1 MSGAFASLLSVD
13 AALTLLQF
21 CTVQDSL
28 RLYSGNN
35 MYRQLFASTRVDVVL
50 LVLWYIDGF
59 SAILH
64 IFLDSCSQGAYFS
77 DFSGDESLHGEDFE
91 EAQELQQMHA
101 VVCASLYHRY
111 MRLVLSRQPLSV
123 GFVSYEVLR
132 YPLSLWSEA
141 QAMSRRGSDSIYFS
155 LLQKD
160 ILEGHRMPILRRMG
174 MSRHTP
180 DPTMVFS

>member
-1 MSGAFASLLSVD
+1 MNCCMTRGAQFVVFFSAGHAAMSGAIASLLSVD
-13 AALTLLQF
+13 LALPLLQF

-28 RLYSGNN
+28 WLYSGNI

-50 LVLWYIDGF
+50 LVLWYIDGI

-77 DFSGDESLHGEDFE
+77 EFSGDESLHGEDLE

-111 MRLVLSRQPLSV
+111 MRLALSRQPLSL
-123 GFVSYEVLR
+123 GFEVTR
-132 YPLSLWSEA
+132 YCGILSVCGRKLK
-141 QAMSRRGSDSIYFS
+141 
-155 LLQKD
+155 L
-160 ILEGHRMPILRRMG
+160 
-174 MSRHTP
+174 
-180 DPTMVFS
+180 